1 MRSSNRS
8 RRVLQLFALL
18 AAAALVAAACGDGDD
33 ESSGSGAEPDT
44 GAAEPAADSEPA
56 AEPPAEPAAEPY
68 RVALLIPGTSDD
80 ASWSNAW
87 ADGAAAADAGN
98 DGVVVEIVEAL
109 PEVDDFIQQGGAFA
123 GDGYDLIL
131 MADGRMVDAARTV
144 AEQFPGTIV
153 CQMPHQPESTD
164 GNPDN
169 LCYVDIAQHHANFF
183 TGVIAALVSDT
194 GRVASINGFGFPGL
208 TRQPETFHLGA
219 RCVNPDIEF
228 SQQYINTWTDTAAA
242 KAAAQAEIASG
253 ADVIMAATDQAVL
266 GVISA
271 AQEAEGTVWVIPS
284 YYDSF
289 EVAPD
294 VVLTSAVHGLQDVAA
309 ALIDQGLNGQIPTA
323 AFIDFTARNTPGISA
338 APLYDNAGALDAE
351 GKAVFDELE
360 AKVRS
365 GEIMIPDE
373 TVGDNPVG
381 VEGAGGEIG
390 LAAIGCG

>member
-1 MRSSNRS
+1 MRPSIRQ
-8 RRVLQLFALL
+8 RRLLLQLLAVL
-18 AAAALVAAACGDGDD
+18 AAAALVAAACGGDD
-33 ESSGSGAEPDT
+33 DETGGSGDEPD
-44 GAAEPAADSEPA
+44 GAAAAPEPTAAP
-56 AEPPAEPAAEPY
+56 EPPPEPY

-87 ADGAAAADAGN
+87 ADGAAAADAAN
-98 DGVVVEIVEAL
+98 DDVIVEIVEAL

-144 AEQFPGTIV
+144 AEQFPETVV
-153 CQMPHQPESTD
+153 CQIPHQPESTD

-169 LCYVDIAQHHANFF
+169 LCYVDVAQHHANFF
-183 TGVIAALVSDT
+183 TGAIAALVSDT
-194 GRVASINGFGFPGL
+194 GRVASINGFAFPGL

-219 RCVNPDIEF
+219 RCVNPGIEF

-242 KAAAQAEIASG
+242 KAAAQAEIAAG

-309 ALIDQGLNGQIPTA
+309 ALIDQGLNGRIPTA
-323 AFIDFTARNTPGISA
+323 AFIDFTAQNTAGISA

-351 GKAVFDELE
+351 GRAAFDDLE
-360 AKVRS
+360 DKVRS
-365 GEIMIPDE
+365 GDIMIPDE
-373 TVGDNPVG
+373 TAGDNPVG
-381 VEGAGGEIG
+381 VEGAGGEID

>member
-1 MRSSNRS
+1 MRPSIRQ
-8 RRVLQLFALL
+8 RRLLLQLLAVL
-18 AAAALVAAACGDGDD
+18 AAATLVAAACGGDD
-33 ESSGSGAEPDT
+33 DETGGSGEEPD
-44 GAAEPAADSEPA
+44 GAAAAPEPTAAPEPAP
-56 AEPPAEPAAEPY
+56 EPY

-87 ADGAAAADAGN
+87 ADGAAAADAAS
-98 DGVVVEIVEAL
+98 DDVVVEIVEAL

-144 AEQFPGTIV
+144 AEQFPETVV
-153 CQMPHQPESTD
+153 CQIPHQPESTD

-169 LCYVDIAQHHANFF
+169 LCYVDVAQHHANFF
-183 TGVIAALVSDT
+183 TGAIAALVSDT
-194 GRVASINGFGFPGL
+194 GRVASINGFAFPGL

-219 RCVNPDIEF
+219 RCVDPGIEF

-242 KAAAQAEIASG
+242 KAAAQAEIAAG

-309 ALIDQGLNGQIPTA
+309 ALIDQGLNGRISAA
-323 AFIDFTARNTPGISA
+323 AFIDFTAQNTAGISA
-338 APLYDNAGALDAE
+338 APLYDNAGALDAA
-351 GKAVFDELE
+351 GQAVFDDLE
-360 AKVRS
+360 DRVRS

-373 TVGDNPVG
+373 TAGDNPVG
-381 VEGAGGEIG
+381 VEGAGGEID
-390 LAAIGCG
+390 LAVIGCG

>member
-1 MRSSNRS
+1 MRSSIRP
-8 RRVLQLFALL
+8 RRLLQLLALL
-18 AAAALVAAACGDGDD
+18 AAAALFAAACGGDDD
-33 ESSGSGAEPDT
+33 ESSEPAAPEPT
-44 GAAEPAADSEPA
+44 AAEPAAAPEPEPEPA
-56 AEPPAEPAAEPY
+56 PEPY

-87 ADGAAAADAGN
+87 ADGAAAADAGT
-98 DGVVVEIVEAL
+98 DDVDVEIVEAL

-144 AEQFPGTIV
+144 AEQFPDTVV
-153 CQMPHQPESTD
+153 CQIPHQPESTD

-169 LCYVDIAQHHANFF
+169 LCYVDVAQHHANFF
-183 TGVIAALVSDT
+183 TGAIAALVTDT
-194 GRVASINGFGFPGL
+194 GRVASINGFAFPGL
-208 TRQPETFHLGA
+208 TRQPETFNLGA

-242 KAAAQAEIASG
+242 KAAAQAEIAAG

-271 AQEAEGTVWVIPS
+271 AQEAAGTVWVIPS

-309 ALIDQGLNGQIPTA
+309 ALIAQGLNGQIPAA
-323 AFIDFTARNTPGISA
+323 AFIDFTAQNTPGISA
-338 APLYDNAGALDAE
+338 APLYDNASALDAE
-351 GKAVFDELE
+351 SKAVFDDLE
-360 AKVRS
+360 ARVRS
-365 GEIMIPDE
+365 GEITIPDE
-373 TVGDNPVG
+373 TAGDNPVG
-381 VEGAGGEIG
+381 VEGAGGEID

>member
-1 MRSSNRS
+1 MRPSIRQ
-8 RRVLQLFALL
+8 RRLLLQLLAVL
-18 AAAALVAAACGDGDD
+18 AAAALVAAACGGGDD
-33 ESSGSGAEPDT
+33 ETGGSGDEPD
-44 GAAEPAADSEPA
+44 GAAAAPEPTAETEPAP
-56 AEPPAEPAAEPY
+56 EPY

-87 ADGAAAADAGN
+87 ADGAAAADAAN
-98 DGVVVEIVEAL
+98 DDVVVEIVEAL

-144 AEQFPGTIV
+144 AEQFPDTVV
-153 CQMPHQPESTD
+153 CQIPHQPESTD

-169 LCYVDIAQHHANFF
+169 LCYVDVAQHHANFF
-183 TGVIAALVSDT
+183 TGAIAALVSDT
-194 GRVASINGFGFPGL
+194 GRVASINGFAFPGL

-219 RCVNPDIEF
+219 RCVNPGIEF

-242 KAAAQAEIASG
+242 KAAAQAEIAAG

-309 ALIDQGLNGQIPTA
+309 ALIDQGLNGQIPAA
-323 AFIDFTARNTPGISA
+323 AFIDFTAQNTAGISA

-351 GKAVFDELE
+351 GRAAFDDLE

-365 GEIMIPDE
+365 GDIMIPDE
-373 TVGDNPVG
+373 TAGDNPVG
-381 VEGAGGEIG
+381 VEGAGGEID

>member
-1 MRSSNRS
+1 MRPSIRQ
-8 RRVLQLFALL
+8 RRLLLQLLAVL
-18 AAAALVAAACGDGDD
+18 AAAALVAAACGGGDD
-33 ESSGSGAEPDT
+33 ETGGSGDEPD
-44 GAAEPAADSEPA
+44 GAAAAPEPTAAPEPAS
-56 AEPPAEPAAEPY
+56 EPY

-87 ADGAAAADAGN
+87 ADGAAAADAAN
-98 DGVVVEIVEAL
+98 DDVVVEIVEAL

-144 AEQFPGTIV
+144 AEQFPDTVV
-153 CQMPHQPESTD
+153 CQIPHQPESTD

-169 LCYVDIAQHHANFF
+169 LCYVDVAQHHANFF
-183 TGVIAALVSDT
+183 TGAIAALVSDT
-194 GRVASINGFGFPGL
+194 GRVASINGFAFPGL

-219 RCVNPDIEF
+219 RCVNPGIEF

-242 KAAAQAEIASG
+242 KAAAQAEIAAG

-323 AFIDFTARNTPGISA
+323 AFIDFTAQNTAGISA

-351 GKAVFDELE
+351 GRAAFDDLE

-365 GEIMIPDE
+365 GGIMIPDE
-373 TVGDNPVG
+373 TAGDNPVG
-381 VEGAGGEIG
+381 VEGAGGEID

>member
-1 MRSSNRS
+1 MRPRSEKNRMRPVS
-8 RRVLQLFALL
+8 GWAMRWTAIL
-18 AAAALVAAACGDGDD
+18 AAVILVAAACGDDGDSAE
-33 ESSGSGAEPDT
+33 ESDDQAAAPTTEPL
-44 GAAEPAADSEPA
+44 AAE
-56 AEPPAEPAAEPY
+56 EPY

-87 ADGAAAADAGN
+87 AEGAAAADAAN

-109 PEVDDFIQQGGAFA
+109 PEVDDFTQQGGAFA
-123 GDGYDLIL
+123 GQGYDLIL

-144 AEQFPGTIV
+144 AEQFPETIV
-153 CQMPHQPESTD
+153 CQAPHQPESTD

-169 LCYVDIAQHHANFF
+169 LCYVDIAQHHANFL
-183 TGVIAALVSDT
+183 TGVVAALVSDT
-194 GRVASINGFGFPGL
+194 GRVASLNGFAFPGL

-219 RCVNPDIEF
+219 RCANPDIEF
-228 SQQYINTWTDTAAA
+228 SQQYINSWTDTAAA

-309 ALIDQGLNGQIPTA
+309 ALIEQGAAGQIQAA
-323 AFIDFTARNTPGISA
+323 AFIDFTAQNTAGIDA

-351 GKAVFDELE
+351 SKAVFDALE

-365 GEIMIPDE
+365 GEITIPDE
-373 TVGDNPVG
+373 TTGDNPVG
-381 VEGAGGEIG
+381 VEGAGGAID
-390 LAAIGCG
+390 LADIGCG

>member
-1 MRSSNRS
+1 MRPSNRQ
-8 RRVLQLFALL
+8 RRPLLQLL
-18 AAAALVAAACGDGDD
+18 AVLAVAALVAAACGGDD
-33 ESSGSGAEPDT
+33 DGGTSGSGDEPDE
-44 GAAEPAADSEPA
+44 AAAAATEPAATEPA
-56 AEPPAEPAAEPY
+56 PEPY

-87 ADGAAAADAGN
+87 ADGAAAADAAS
-98 DGVVVEIVEAL
+98 DDVVVEIVEAL

-123 GDGYDLIL
+123 GEGYDLIL
-131 MADGRMVDAARTV
+131 MADGRMVDAARSV
-144 AEQFPGTIV
+144 AEQFPETVV
-153 CQMPHQPESTD
+153 CQIPHQPESTD

-169 LCYVDIAQHHANFF
+169 LCYVDVAQHHANFF
-183 TGVIAALVSDT
+183 TGAIAALVTDT
-194 GRVASINGFGFPGL
+194 GRVASINGFAFPGL

-242 KAAAQAEIASG
+242 KAAAQAEIAAG

-309 ALIDQGLNGQIPTA
+309 ALIDQGLNGRIPTA
-323 AFIDFTARNTPGISA
+323 AFIDFTAQNTAGIAA
-338 APLYDNAGALDAE
+338 APLYDNAGALDAA
-351 GKAVFDELE
+351 GQAVFDELE
-360 AKVRS
+360 DKVRS

-373 TVGDNPVG
+373 TAGDNPVG

>member
-1 MRSSNRS
+1 MRPSIRQ
-8 RRVLQLFALL
+8 RRLLLQLLAVL
-18 AAAALVAAACGDGDD
+18 AAAALVAAACGGGDD
-33 ESSGSGAEPDT
+33 ETGGSGDEPD
-44 GAAEPAADSEPA
+44 GAAAAPEPTAAPEPVS
-56 AEPPAEPAAEPY
+56 EPY

-87 ADGAAAADAGN
+87 ADGAAAADAAN
-98 DGVVVEIVEAL
+98 DDVVVEIVEAL

-144 AEQFPGTIV
+144 AEQFPETVV
-153 CQMPHQPESTD
+153 CQIPHQPESTD

-169 LCYVDIAQHHANFF
+169 LCYVDVAQHHANFF
-183 TGVIAALVSDT
+183 TGAIAALVSDT
-194 GRVASINGFGFPGL
+194 GRVASINGFAFPGL

-219 RCVNPDIEF
+219 RCVNPGIEF

-242 KAAAQAEIASG
+242 KAAAQAEIAAG

-309 ALIDQGLNGQIPTA
+309 ALIDQGLNGRIPTA
-323 AFIDFTARNTPGISA
+323 AFIDFTAQNTAGISA

-351 GKAVFDELE
+351 GRAAFDDLE

-365 GEIMIPDE
+365 GDIMIPDE
-373 TVGDNPVG
+373 TAGDNPVG
-381 VEGAGGEIG
+381 VEGAGGEID